1 MSATERGRHAWTNP
15 AEIKLRLVKGWDS
28 GRLPA
33 AVLRS
38 GLDAEPEPTPGEP
51 DDSASGKIGSA
62 GMKALTFPLRLIL
75 RGPSS
80 AELGERFAESRGW
93 IASLREASGRPG
105 YELEWR
111 RVEHRQLGGNDVPVA
126 AVFTTPD
133 DAVAFI
139 GKRRD
144 AARLLGSARM
154 VEAAFSELRPWLLR
168 HPLAVLERV
177 DEWPAILG
185 ALTWFRAHP
194 RSNRY
199 LRQVDAPGVHSKF
212 VEARRAL
219 LAELLDLV
227 LDPSNVDAGA
237 NGATGFTRRFG
248 LRDKSAL
255 VRFRS
260 LDGRLPLAACGL
272 ASVSELSLRAEDF
285 SRLFPPGECPFSELF
300 VTENEINY
308 LAFPDRPG
316 AGIILGA
323 GYGFAPLA
331 KAAWLR
337 GPRLR
342 YWGDLDTHGFAI
354 LDQFRA
360 AFPEAESFLMDRDTL
375 LAHRELW
382 TDEPTPATAE
392 LRRLRPAEAA
402 LYADLRSGRLAPAPR
417 LEQER
422 IGFSWLERALAR
434 D

>member
-1 MSATERGRHAWTNP
+1 MSATERGRRAWTDP
-15 AEIKLRLVKGWDS
+15 ADIKLRLVKGWDS

-33 AVLRS
+33 AVLRA
-38 GLDAEPEPTPGEP
+38 GLEAEPGPARTEP
-51 DDSASGKIGSA
+51 DASSSGESSSA
-62 GMKALTFPLRLIL
+62 GMRALAFPLRFIL
-75 RGPSS
+75 RGPNS
-80 AELGERFAESRGW
+80 AELGERFDESRGW

-111 RVEHRQLGGNDVPVA
+111 RSEHRQLGSNEVPVA
-126 AVFTTPD
+126 AVFATPD

-139 GKRRD
+139 GKKRD
-144 AARLLGSARM
+144 AARLLGSARR
-154 VEAAFSELRPWLLR
+154 VGAAFPELWPWLLR
-168 HPLAVLERV
+168 RPLEVLERA
-177 DEWPAILG
+177 DEWAALLG
-185 ALTWFRAHP
+185 TLAWFRAHP
-194 RSNRY
+194 RSDRY

-212 VEARRAL
+212 VEARRTI

-227 LDPSNVDAGA
+227 LDPADVDSGA
-237 NGATGFTRRFG
+237 SGATGFTRRYG
-248 LRDKSAL
+248 LRDKPAL

-260 LDGRLPLAACGL
+260 LDGRLPLGACGL
-272 ASVSELSLRAEDF
+272 PSISELSLRAEDF

-316 AGIILGA
+316 AAIILGA

-331 KAAWLR
+331 KAAWLH

-360 AFPEAESFLMDRDTL
+360 AFPETESFLMDEETL

-382 TDEPTPATAE
+382 TVEPAPATAE

-402 LYADLRSGRLAPAPR
+402 LYAELRSGGLAPAPR

-422 IGFSWLERALAR
+422 IGFLWLEKALAR
-434 D
+434 E